1 MKKII
6 LAVLF
11 MVASWVGV
19 YAHAWGTVLDDK
31 GEPLVGANV
40 YWAGTTVGVATD
52 LDGRFQLEP
61 VKSTNLL
68 VTSFMGFHNDTTAV
82 TAHSELTIVLVS
94 DLLLEEVDI
103 VERKMAVLRSRI
115 SPLTTETLT
124 GEALCMAACCN
135 LSESFETSA
144 SVDVAYSDAATG
156 AKQIR
161 LLGLSGT
168 YVQLLTENTPNIR
181 GLAQSFGMEY
191 IPGPWMEAIQVSKG
205 TSSVLNGYEAIA
217 GQINVEYL
225 KPQKQDPIALNA
237 MISTE
242 THAEVNATGGWNLND
257 KVSTG
262 ILFHAQNMSLELDHN
277 HDGFLDMPKNTN
289 VNLLNRWYVKTGD
302 YTGQFLVRGLYDR
315 RIGGQTQEASSLS
328 PFASSP
334 YKIDLN
340 TWRVDGFVKNGYVFD
355 AELGTS
361 IGIITA
367 ASYHNQRNTYG
378 PRQWNAGQTNAYL
391 NAIFQTAFDD
401 SATDLWD
408 DHSHDLSVGL
418 SVNYDG
424 YGEEV
429 LYTPMGTDLYSYCT
443 HLWELTPGIFAE
455 YTYTYKDKVTLL
467 VGIREDY
474 STRYG
479 FFTTPRMNLRY
490 APFEWWTV
498 RGSIGLGYRSPN
510 AIADNAAY
518 LASNRMYYAYDR
530 VSDNGYGIMDGIL
543 AQERSMNTGLS
554 TVFYIP
560 IGKRELQLSG
570 EYYYTKFLDGVIAD
584 MDRNLHGITLYNMH
598 DVEGA
603 QYFSHNWQ
611 VEASMEIL
619 RGWTMTAAFRYT
631 DVKQTTFNTLVNEW
645 QLRDKPL
652 QNKFKGIIT
661 TSYQT
666 PLKTW
671 QFDLTAQFNGEGRMP
686 DGFVIPEG
694 SNQYTMHNG
703 YIYHK
708 WYPQLL
714 GQVTKFFRTWSIY
727 LGAENITNFTQD
739 NPIVGERVLGDK
751 AIRREAKGGGF
762 VDPYSANYD
771 ASMIWAPIH
780 GWKLYLGFRW
790 ALERE
795 E

>member
-242 THAEVNATGGWNLND
+242 THAEVNATGGWDLND

-340 TWRVDGFVKNGYVFD
+340 TWRVDGFMKNGYVFD
-355 AELGTS
+355 TELGTS

-378 PRQWNAGQTNAYL
+378 PRHWNAAHTNAYL
-391 NAIFQTAFDD
+391 NAIFQTSFDD

-408 DHSHDLSVGL
+408 DHSHMLSTGL
-418 SVNYDG
+418 SLNYDG
-424 YGEEV
+424 YDEV
-429 LYTPMGTDLYSYCT
+429 LSLPQGINQNTYLFD
-443 HLWELTPGIFAE
+443 LWEVTPGIFAE

-530 VSDNGYGIMDGIL
+530 VSDNGYGIMDSIL
-543 AQERSMNTGLS
+543 AQERSMNTGVS

-560 IGKRELQLSG
+560 MGKRELQLSG

-584 MDRNLHGITLYNMH
+584 MDRSLHGITLYNMH
-598 DVEGA
+598 NVDGA

-611 VEASMEIL
+611 VEANMEIL
-619 RGWTMTAAFRYT
+619 RGWSMTAAFRYT
-631 DVKQTTFNTLVNEW
+631 DVKQTTFNTAANEF

-739 NPIVGERVLGDK
+739 NPIKGERLEVRGERL
-751 AIRREAKGGGF
+751 EAKGGGF

-780 GWKLYLGFRW
+780 GWKMYLGFRW

>member
-103 VERKMAVLRSRI
+103 VERKMAVLRSRLT
-115 SPLTTETLT
+115 PLATETLT

-242 THAEVNATGGWNLND
+242 THAEVNATGGWDLND

-340 TWRVDGFVKNGYVFD
+340 TWRVDGFMKNGYVFD

-378 PRQWNAGQTNAYL
+378 PRHWNAAHTNAYL
-391 NAIFQTAFDD
+391 NAIFQTSFDD

-408 DHSHDLSVGL
+408 DHSHMLSTGL
-418 SVNYDG
+418 SLNYDG
-424 YGEEV
+424 YDEDLFLPIGIDQYYHWDVWKEV
-429 LYTPMGTDLYSYCT
+429 
-443 HLWELTPGIFAE
+443 TPGVFAE

-543 AQERSMNTGLS
+543 AQERSMNTGVS

-560 IGKRELQLSG
+560 MGKRELQLSG

-611 VEASMEIL
+611 VEANMEIL
-619 RGWTMTAAFRYT
+619 RGWSMTAAFRYT
-631 DVKQTTFNTLVNEW
+631 DVKQTTFNTAANEF

-739 NPIVGERVLGDK
+739 NPIVGKRMATE
-751 AIRREAKGGGF
+751 GGHQF
-762 VDPYSANYD
+762 VDPHSANYD

-780 GWKLYLGFRW
+780 GWKMYLGFRW